1 MTGESTGK
9 AGATTELPLGD
20 LDAEAVEQIDVHL
33 DRALRA
39 EEADRK
45 DFHVRHAYQLLE
57 VYRSS

>member
-9 AGATTELPLGD
+9 AGATAQLPLGD

-33 DRALRA
+33 DRALHA

-45 DFHVRHAYQLLE
+45 DFHVRHACQLLE
-57 VYRSS
+57 VYRSE